1 MEKELYYRAV
11 YDKIFRMERIKES
24 EQYKITHIYTDP
36 FGRTLSKQGEVSK
49 NYVDWLL
56 SNKKG

>member
-11 YDKIFRMERIKES
+11 YGKIFRMERIKES
-24 EQYKITHIYTDP
+24 GQYKITHIYTDP
-36 FGRTLSKQGEVSK
+36 FGRNLPKQGEVNK
-49 NYVDWLL
+49 DYVDWLL

>member
-24 EQYKITHIYTDP
+24 GQYKITHIYTDP
-36 FGRTLSKQGEVSK
+36 FGRNLLKQGEVNK
-49 NYVDWLL
+49 DYVDWLL

>member
-1 MEKELYYRAV
+1 MEKELYYRVV

-24 EQYKITHIYTDP
+24 GQYKIAHIYTDP
-36 FGRTLSKQGEVSK
+36 FDRNLPKQGEVSK
-49 NYVDWLL
+49 DYVDWLL

>member
-24 EQYKITHIYTDP
+24 GQYKITHIYTDP
-36 FGRTLSKQGEVSK
+36 FGRNLPKQDEVNK
-49 NYVDWLL
+49 DYVDWLL

>member
-11 YDKIFRMERIKES
+11 CDKIFQMERIKES
-24 EQYKITHIYTDP
+24 GQYKITHIYTDP
-36 FGRTLSKQGEVSK
+36 FGRKLPKQGEVNK
-49 NYVDWLL
+49 DYVDWLL

>member
-24 EQYKITHIYTDP
+24 GQYKITHIYTDP
-36 FGRTLSKQGEVSK
+36 FGRNLPKQGEVSK
-49 NYVDWLL
+49 GYVDWLL

>member
-11 YDKIFRMERIKES
+11 CDKIFRMECIKES
-24 EQYKITHIYTDP
+24 GQYKITHIYTDP
-36 FGRTLSKQGEVSK
+36 FGRKLPKQGEVNK
-49 NYVDWLL
+49 DYVDWLL

>member
-11 YDKIFRMERIKES
+11 YNKIFRIERIKES
-24 EQYKITHIYTDP
+24 GQYKITHIYTDP
-36 FGRTLSKQGEVSK
+36 FGRNLPKQGEVNK
-49 NYVDWLL
+49 DYVDWLL